1 MHNLNDEE
9 VADYSKQLAD
19 ATQDVCALEDEKK
32 TIGQDYNAKIS
43 RQQSLARDMARKVST
58 RKEMR
63 DTECRWRYDWEADEK
78 HLIRLDTYEC
88 IESDTIKEY
97 ERQQEL
103 AIDKEDTTAE
113 TETEPPEYSASP
125 RQHDAGRLYHNAACG
140 TKKPTC

>member
-1 MHNLNDEE
+1 MAKSITRNLMHNLTDDE

-88 IESDTIKEY
+88 IEVDTIKEY

-113 TETEPPEYSASP
+113 SEPENTKTE
-125 RQHDAGRLYHNAACG
+125 AA
-140 TKKPTC
+140 PQEVF